1 MGKQDF
7 MDNYSRLKKVAV
19 LIFKNIIGRSSNEE
33 SDELLKWRYE
43 QPENEKLHQKFLDK
57 ENIKTEYERLRII
70 DHSNA
75 MNNMKAR
82 IAVHNR
88 RKVKQYIRKI
98 SAVAAIL
105 ITLVSA
111 LVMLDGTIYNFF
123 GSGSILA
130 EQQIKHGQVKALLT
144 LCNGKSIQL
153 DDAKTIIKEEQ
164 ALISK
169 AENGSLSY
177 EGITPAQQGKI
188 KFNDLVIPRGGE
200 FSLVLEDGTKIWLNA
215 ESKLR
220 YPIAFTGEER
230 KVYLEGEAYFKV
242 AKGAKPFIV
251 DVQGQLVQVYGTEFN
266 ISGYP
271 SDPKVYTTLV
281 EGKVSVKAIYD
292 SNVVHLEPGT
302 QSVFS
307 KNNLE
312 ISLREVNT
320 DEVASWK
327 TGMIVFE
334 NQSLEQIM
342 KTLSRWYDFD
352 YQYTGNDISHLQYR
366 GKVPRYGDFK
376 EVLKV
381 LEECGGIRLNI
392 KGKTVIITGL

>member
-1 MGKQDF
+1 MGKQDY
-7 MDNYSRLKKVAV
+7 MDQYSRIKKVAG
-19 LIFKNIIGRSSNEE
+19 LIFKSIIGRSSN
-33 SDELLKWRYE
+33 DELGELRKWRDK
-43 QPENEKLHQKFLDK
+43 QAENEQLYQKFLDK
-57 ENIKTEYERLRII
+57 EYIKAEYERLRII

-82 IAVHNR
+82 IAAHNR
-88 RKVKQYIRKI
+88 KNVKQYIRKI

-105 ITLVSA
+105 ITLVSG

-123 GSGSILA
+123 GSGRKLT

-144 LCNGKSIQL
+144 LGNGKSIQL
-153 DDAKTIIKEEQ
+153 DDAEATIKEEEL
-164 ALISK
+164 LISK

-177 EGITPAQQGKI
+177 EGVKPTEQGKI

-200 FSLVLEDGTKIWLNA
+200 FSLILEDGTKVWLNA
-215 ESKLR
+215 DSKLR

-230 KVYLEGEAYFKV
+230 KVFLEGEAYFKV
-242 AKGAKPFIV
+242 SKGSKPFVV

-292 SNVVHLEPGT
+292 NNVVELEPGF
-302 QSVFS
+302 QSIFN

-312 ISLREVNT
+312 IELREVNT

-342 KTLSRWYDFD
+342 QNLARWYNFD
-352 YQYTGNDISHLQYR
+352 YKYTGNDISHLQYR

-381 LEECGGIRLNI
+381 LEECGGIKLSV
-392 KGKTVIITGL
+392 KGKMVTITGL

>member
-7 MDNYSRLKKVAV
+7 MDNYSRIKKVAG
-19 LIFKNIIGRSSNEE
+19 LIFKNIIGRSSN
-33 SDELLKWRYE
+33 DELDELREWRDK
-43 QPENEKLHQKFLDK
+43 QPENEKLYQKFLDK
-57 ENIKTEYERLRII
+57 ENIKTEYERFRII

-251 DVQGQLVQVYGTEFN
+251 DVQGQLVHVYGTEFN